1 MESEA
6 IYKLWLPRLAKFLT
20 VCKLTLAILPLS
32 VSSSVRK
39 NTVVGVE
46 KDFKY
51 KKQTLDDMNNST
63 HQILSSPRGFG
74 KWDSM
79 RFSWAWVSKN

>member
-39 NTVVGVE
+39 NTVIGVE
-46 KDFKY
+46 MDFKY

-63 HQILSSPRGFG
+63 DHTSAVATRLREVGLNALQLGLG
-74 KWDSM
+74 
-79 RFSWAWVSKN
+79 